1 VLDPTTL
8 SEVLHAVVTRFP
20 ERALEI
26 VVTTDELTD
35 RERAALTD
43 VVGDGGEPEHVVR
56 AFGDAL
62 RSLEADR
69 WLVNECY
76 RAAFYAGGG
85 ASQLASNPL
94 YAQFLANKG
103 GMTYDKWVHY
113 FAIYDRHLA
122 RWRGTDVRVLEI
134 GTFRGGGLDAL
145 RAYLGPDARLVG
157 ADIDQVAADVARRR
171 HVVELGD
178 QTDPDFLRAVHE
190 KHGPF
195 DVVID
200 DGGHSM
206 QQQLVS
212 AEALIP
218 LVADGG
224 VYIVEDTHTS
234 YWPEYDGGLRRE
246 GTFLEW
252 AKSLVDEV
260 NAHHWST
267 DADVGPIARRLQGLH
282 VYDSV
287 VVLDVGPVHPPFAE
301 IVGMWDFLRLPRL
314 AEHVQTEL
322 IATRESAQVQR
333 AKAEAERAAA
343 VAQVAAL
350 HSSTSWKVTAPL
362 RALKRKRKR

>member
-1 VLDPTTL
+1 MLKVTTL

-20 ERALEI
+20 ERAVEI
-26 VVTTDELTD
+26 VAGTDELTD
-35 RERAALTD
+35 DERAVLAAVLD
-43 VVGDGGEPEHVVR
+43 RGGEPTDLAT
-56 AFGDAL
+56 AFGDAV
-62 RSLEADR
+62 RSLGATR
-69 WLVNECY
+69 WHVSECY
-76 RAAFYAGGG
+76 RAAFYASDGPR
-85 ASQLASNPL
+85 QLATNPL

-113 FAIYDRHLA
+113 FAIYDRHLS

-145 RAYLGPDARLVG
+145 RTYLGPDARLVG

-178 QTDPDFLRAVHE
+178 QTDPDFLRSVHE

-200 DGGHSM
+200 DGGHTM
-206 QQQLVS
+206 EQQLVS
-212 AEALIP
+212 AQVLLP

-234 YWPEYDGGLRRE
+234 YWAEFGGGLRRE

-252 AKSLVDEV
+252 AKSLIDEM

-267 DADVGPIARRLQGLH
+267 DMDLGPIARRLQGLH
-282 VYDSV
+282 AYDSV
-287 VVLDVGPVHPPFAE
+287 VVLDVGTVHPPFSE
-301 IVGMWDFLRLPRL
+301 IVGMWDFLRLPRQGDL
-314 AEHVQTEL
+314 VLTGV
-322 IATRESAQVQR
+322 IATRESAQVHR
-333 AKAEAERAAA
+333 AEAEAERDTAIAKLAA
-343 VAQVAAL
+343 VHA
-350 HSSTSWKVTAPL
+350 STSWRVTAPL
-362 RALKRKRKR
+362 RALRRKG